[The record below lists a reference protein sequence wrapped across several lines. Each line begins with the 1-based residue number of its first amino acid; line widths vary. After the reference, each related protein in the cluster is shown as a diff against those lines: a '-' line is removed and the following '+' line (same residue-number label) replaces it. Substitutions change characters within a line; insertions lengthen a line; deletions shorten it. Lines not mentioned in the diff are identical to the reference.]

1 MMHQLL
7 PIQQAAAILGYK
19 DKRSAIEWCKS
30 NGVTVRTDKNRKYV
44 FKTDIE
50 FALEQDYIMGL
61 VQKYPDNYEEVYNSI
76 KNNDMLE
83 AFKITNKQ
91 NPHIKNTSSSRYI
104 PKGRFAKKFN
114 EKQLNK

>member
-7 PIQQAAAILGYK
+7 PIQQAAAFLGYK
-19 DKRSAIEWCKS
+19 DKRSAVEWCKS

-50 FALEQDYIMGL
+50 FALERDYIMGL
-61 VQKYPDNYEEVYNSI
+61 SKDYPDNYEEVYNSI

-91 NPHIKNTSSSRYI
+91 NHPIKITSSSRYI
-104 PKGRFAKKFN
+104 PKGKFAKKFN
-114 EKQLNK
+114 EKQLNR

>member
-7 PIQQAAAILGYK
+7 PIQQAAAVLGYK

-61 VQKYPDNYEEVYNSI
+61 VQKYPDNYEEVYSSI

-83 AFKITNKQ
+83 AFKITNNQ
-91 NPHIKNTSSSRYI
+91 YPPIKNTTGGRYI
-104 PKGRFAKKFN
+104 PKGKFAKKFN